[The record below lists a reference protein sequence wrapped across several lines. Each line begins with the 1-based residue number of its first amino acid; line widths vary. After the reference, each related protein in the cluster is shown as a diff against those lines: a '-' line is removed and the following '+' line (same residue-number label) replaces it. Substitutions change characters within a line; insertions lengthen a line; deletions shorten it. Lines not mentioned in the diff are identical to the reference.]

1 MARIFS
7 LLFIALLAV
16 TVQISTANEALAW
29 RGHRGAGVALGVG
42 AGLATLFIISE
53 AARAQGYRRGSRCRH
68 LINRCDDGERWACRK
83 FHQVCE

>member
-16 TVQISTANEALAW
+16 TMQISTANDAQAR
-29 RGHRGAGVALGVG
+29 RGRGVALGVG

-53 AARAQGYRRGSRCRH
+53 AARAQGHRRGSRCRH
-68 LINRCDDGERWACRK
+68 LINRCDDGERWACRR